1 MTMKRLFNLTF
12 LVAILLS
19 STQLFSQQ
27 WERTYSDGNNNGI
40 RFRAVRQTS
49 DGGYVYFGNYHH
61 PLNDGQFYVV
71 KVDANGIQE
80 WENILGGTLYED
92 ESDIIQTMD
101 DGYVAVGKTGTVG
114 GKVVKYDALG
124 NVVWDLSQPNDGNGG
139 SYAVVELADESL
151 VVWGSSSGP
160 GAQGG
165 YDCYLT
171 KHDAQGN
178 VIWSRLHGAASTWD
192 QGREIYSTPD
202 GGFILSG
209 YWAGTSN
216 LLLMKVDS
224 DGFEEW
230 RTTFYHP
237 GGAAY
242 SMRVLPLSDGY
253 LASGTGTSGKLHLYK
268 TDFQGNLQWSSD
280 VGEAGDE
287 LRGNIVHAHGGG
299 FMTVGTSTRF
309 GLGLQ
314 DLVMIKID
322 ANGQEEWTMPFGGTE
337 RDRGK
342 SIRATPDGGYI
353 LAGDS
358 KSFSQNGA
366 SEGYGIKLGPN
377 DLPCPVAF
385 QSVEICNGESFAV
398 GSMVYDQSGTYTDSI
413 TSVGGCDSIV
423 VTNLTVLMEDTVVL
437 NQNICDGQSFSV
449 GTSTYSQ
456 TGTYWDVLTS
466 VAGCDST
473 VQLELNVLT
482 DLDTTEYHHL
492 CQGDQWSWVQGFY
505 LTYPDTGVFSIDF
518 PEWTPEGCAYTR
530 TVSLI
535 VHPAYDT
542 TITATIC
549 DGETFSVGTYT
560 HTQTGVYQDVFPIE
574 YGCDSIV
581 NVNLTVLPSPDTAFF
596 GLICNG
602 DSFTVGTQTY
612 TSSGVYYQNFTS
624 ANGCDSTVTVDLTVI
639 DEAPFVISQ
648 SICDGDSF
656 TVGSSTYTTPGTYTD
671 VLTSS
676 LGCDS
681 TVVTELSFYPNLD
694 TVHQVNL
701 CEGDI
706 WGWIGGLSTLYE
718 DTGTYVYDL
727 PKVSPEGCDYTLTYS
742 VRVNPNY
749 DTTITATICDGETFS
764 VGTYTHTQTGTYVDH
779 FYAVGVCDS
788 VVNVNLTV
796 LPSPDTT
803 INASIC
809 TGQSFSVGTYTY
821 TAGGTYTQQYTSS
834 NGCDSIITI
843 NVTEHQGFEVDQME
857 MICDGDIF
865 MVGSSTY
872 TQPGIYVDSLVS
884 LGGCDSVVTTEIVWS
899 LDNPLG
905 FPVTVLQGNV
915 YHDLDGNC
923 EFSAGDVPLDNWV
936 VEATGNQAYYGTT
949 NSSGEY
955 SVILPHGNY
964 DLSAQTPVNWQ
975 HCGISPTSVS
985 INGNTGC
992 YAQADIG
999 LEPTFQ
1005 CAVLELDLDIIC
1017 LVPCSTSTYHL
1028 NYQNIG
1034 NSTAYNP
1041 TITFAAGPYISVDW
1055 ASEPWSLPQSGT
1067 IYEFE
1072 LDSVPAGASGW
1083 IAIAVTMDCD
1093 TGLVGYSVCSGAL
1106 HDASQCCNVYAQYNG
1121 PEIELEAECQNNNE
1135 VQFLIRNVGQGDM
1148 TDPREYFI
1156 LQDDIVYLQGEFL
1169 LNSLE
1174 NLPIS
1179 VPANGSTYRMEAEQ
1193 EPTHPYA
1200 VPQALVVEGC
1210 GTNGQGSV
1218 SLGYVDLLEGGDPT
1232 PSIDFNC
1239 TEVTEDCN
1247 CNMMISSPTGF
1258 GEPNFV
1264 TAENE
1269 IEYVVNFQ
1277 NQFPTD
1283 VNQVKVIDTLP
1294 PFIEPLSIIMGVA
1307 SHPFEFSVSEQG
1319 IVQWTMD
1326 GIDLSYGTPGQNENT
1341 GFVKFTAKLKD
1352 NVPNGTVIT
1361 NKAEIYFDGVI
1372 GAKTNEVFHTVG
1384 ERFVDFLIPL
1394 SVEDMADPNHVL
1406 HVFPN
1411 PFHES
1416 TTIELQGVIAD
1427 QVYVELYDIN
1437 GRLAQ
1442 RTNAASGNIVTVKR
1456 DGLNEGVY
1464 LYKVYVDGTV
1474 FGTGKLV
1481 VGK

>member
-1 MTMKRLFNLTF
+1 MKRLLNLTF
-12 LVAILLS
+12 VVAILVGN
-19 STQLFSQQ
+19 TQLFGQQ
-27 WERTYSDGNNNGI
+27 WERTYSDGNNNGV
-40 RFRAVRQTS
+40 RFRSVRQTS
-49 DGGYVYFGNYHH
+49 DGGYVFFGNYHH
-61 PLNDGQFYVV
+61 PVNDGQFYVV

-80 WENILGGTLYED
+80 WENINGQTLYED
-92 ESDIIQTMD
+92 EVDIIQTQD
-101 DGYVAVGKTGTVG
+101 NGYVAVGKTGTVG
-114 GKVVKYDALG
+114 GKIVKYDQLG

-139 SYAVVELADESL
+139 AFSVVELADESL

-165 YDCYLT
+165 YDGYLT
-171 KHDAQGN
+171 KHDPQGN
-178 VIWSRLHGAASTWD
+178 VVWSRLYGHASSWD
-192 QGREIYSTPD
+192 QGRVIHQTND

-209 YWAGTSN
+209 YYQNTST
-216 LLLMKVDS
+216 LWLMKVDVN
-224 DGFEEW
+224 GIEEW
-230 RTTFYHP
+230 SRTFYHA

-242 SMRVLPLSDGY
+242 SQRVLITNTGY
-253 LASGTGTSGKLHLYK
+253 LVSSTGSSGKIHLYS
-268 TDFQGNLQWSSD
+268 TDALGNMQWTSD

-287 LRGNIVHAHGGG
+287 LRGNIIHAHGGG
-299 FMTVGTSTRF
+299 YMTIGTSTRF
-309 GLGLQ
+309 GLGGQ

-322 ANGQEEWTMPFGGTE
+322 ANGQEEWTMPFGGWA

-353 LAGDS
+353 LAGDTR
-358 KSFSQNGA
+358 SFSFNGET
-366 SEGYGIKLGPN
+366 EGYGIKLGPN

-385 QSVEICNGESFAV
+385 QAPTICDGEFFTV
-398 GSMVYDQSGTYTDSI
+398 GLVTYSQTGVYTDTI
-413 TSVGGCDSIV
+413 GSVGGCDSIV
-423 VTNLTVLMEDTVVL
+423 VTDLTVVMEDTVVL
-437 NQNICDGQSFSV
+437 VQNICDGSSFTV
-449 GTSTYSQ
+449 GSSTYWQ

-505 LTYPDTGVFSIDF
+505 QTYPDTGVFSIDF

-549 DGETFSVGTYT
+549 DGESFSVGTYT

-581 NVNLTVLPSPDTAFF
+581 NVNLTVLPSPDTTFF
-596 GLICNG
+596 GQICNG

-612 TSSGVYYQNFTS
+612 TSSGVYYQHFTA

-639 DEAPFVISQ
+639 DEAPFVINQ

-694 TVHQVNL
+694 TVVFQHYCQG
-701 CEGDI
+701 EP
-706 WGWIGGLSTLYE
+706 GWYEFDPPGL
-718 DTGTYVYDL
+718 YVTDL
-727 PKVSPEGCDYTLTYS
+727 PQQSPDGCIYTVT
-742 VRVNPNY
+742 VNRYIHPVY

-764 VGTYTHTQTGTYVDH
+764 VGTYTHTETGIYHDL
-779 FYAVGVCDS
+779 FYATGVCDS
-788 VVNVNLTV
+788 TIHVNLTV

-809 TGQSFSVGTYTY
+809 IGQSFSVGTYTY
-821 TAGGTYTQQYTSS
+821 SAGGTYTQQHISS
-834 NGCDSIITI
+834 NGCDSTITI
-843 NVTEHQGFEVDQME
+843 NITENQGFEVDQLE
-857 MICDGDIF
+857 MICDGDVF
-865 MVGSSTY
+865 TVGSSTY

-884 LGGCDSVVTTEIVWS
+884 VGGCDSVITTEIVWS
-899 LDNPLG
+899 LDSPLG
-905 FPVTVLQGNV
+905 YPVTVLQGNV
-915 YHDLDGNC
+915 YHDQDGNC
-923 EFSAGDVPLDNWV
+923 EFSAGDVPLDNWII
-936 VEATGNQAYYGTT
+936 EAAGNQTYYGTT
-949 NSSGEY
+949 NSNGDY

-985 INGNTGC
+985 VNGNTGC

-1005 CAVLELDLDIIC
+1005 CAILELDLDIIC

-1093 TGLVGYSVCSGAL
+1093 TGLLGYSVCSGAL
-1106 HDASQCCNVYAQYNG
+1106 HDAAQCCDVYAQYNG

-1135 VQFLIRNVGQGDM
+1135 VQFLIKNVGQGDM

-1156 LQDDIVYLQGEFL
+1156 LQDDIVYLQGEFM

-1179 VPANGSTYRMEAEQ
+1179 VQATGNTYRLEAEQ
-1193 EPTHPYA
+1193 APSHPYA
-1200 VPQALVVEGC
+1200 VPQALEVEGC
-1210 GTNGQGSV
+1210 GSNGQGSV
-1218 SLGYVDLLEGGDPT
+1218 SLGYVDMLEGGDPT

-1247 CNMMISSPTGF
+1247 CNMLISSPTGVD
-1258 GEPNFV
+1258 EPNFISP
-1264 TAENE
+1264 EDQ
-1269 IEYVVNFQ
+1269 IEYVITFQ
-1277 NQFPTD
+1277 NQFPVD
-1283 VNQVKVIDTLP
+1283 ANQVKVIDTLP
-1294 PFIEPLSIIMGVA
+1294 PFIEPLSIIMGVG
-1307 SHPFEFSVSEQG
+1307 SHDFEFSVSEQG
-1319 IVQWTMD
+1319 IVQWTMND
-1326 GIDLSYGTPGQNENT
+1326 INLEFGTPGQNENA
-1341 GFVKFTAKLKD
+1341 GFVKFTANLKD
-1352 NVPNGTVIT
+1352 DVPNGTVIV
-1361 NKAEIYFDGVI
+1361 NQAEIYFDGVI

-1384 ERFVDFLIPL
+1384 EQFVDFLIPL
-1394 SVEDMADPNHVL
+1394 SVEDIVDPEHEL

-1416 TTIELQGVIAD
+1416 ATIELQGIIAD

-1442 RTNAASGNIVTVKR
+1442 RTNATSGNVVRVQR
-1456 DGLNEGVY
+1456 DGLNKGTY
-1464 LYKVYVDGTV
+1464 LYKVYVDGEL

-1481 VGK
+1481 VGAGR